1 MLNENLNYCKAN
13 KPNFAI
19 FTKILKKESMRS
31 KSTLCHSKTY
41 QRGFILTE
49 RRVAE
54 KAKYYANW

>member
-1 MLNENLNYCKAN
+1 
-13 KPNFAI
+13 
-19 FTKILKKESMRS
+19 MRS